1 MSPRGV
7 EGRSLDGLTWRPT
20 RTRPAQQRAAHG
32 AGLALLA
39 SVLAAP
45 LPTAAQGRTPAAPAA
60 PSPSTPSA
68 AATSTPAAAT
78 AQPAAPPIAV
88 DRYSLRA
95 HSATYLRM
103 FERALLPGPG
113 GASVDTEGFIPIHE
127 YLTLR
132 ATDLDSPWHR
142 DSIDLEVAAWGT
154 RALAAP
160 EGERSFDGDVTVANV
175 AYRWGP
181 GTLKLGRQM
190 TAGAAAG
197 LAQLDGISAGVR
209 TTSGFGV
216 SGYGGL
222 SVLPR
227 WAERPGYH
235 HLGSAADSLLESPD
249 AFPEPSRSGN
259 WMVGARADYV
269 DPSLLEAGLSVH
281 EERQFS
287 ELGRRDV
294 AADVHLSPIQ
304 IADLT
309 LQGVMD
315 LDSARLAQALAAV
328 DVYPAEDWEL
338 SAEYR
343 RVDPARLMSRH
354 SVLSVFVTDAFDEV
368 GGRVGY
374 RILPGLRLGSRGY
387 LELFGPG
394 ELGMRADLRL
404 RAAIDPAERLFF
416 QVAYGRVSEPE
427 NGYHSVRASVSYR
440 FIDPLAATAEHY
452 AYFYDVAIRG
462 LESATVEMASLQWK
476 PLMNLRLLLG
486 GSVSSSPY
494 AELDAQTMLRVVY
507 GYEVAGVE
515 P

>member
-1 MSPRGV
+1 
-7 EGRSLDGLTWRPT
+7 
-20 RTRPAQQRAAHG
+20 
-32 AGLALLA
+32 
-39 SVLAAP
+39 
-45 LPTAAQGRTPAAPAA
+45 
-60 PSPSTPSA
+60 
-68 AATSTPAAAT
+68 
-78 AQPAAPPIAV
+78 V
-88 DRYSLRA
+88 DRYALHA

-190 TAGAAAG
+190 IAGAAAG
-197 LAQLDGISAGVR
+197 LSQLDGVSAGVR
-209 TTSGFGV
+209 TASGFGV

-269 DPSLLEAGLSVH
+269 DPALLEAGLSVH
-281 EERQFS
+281 EERQYG

-294 AADVHLSPIQ
+294 AADVHLSPIEM
-304 IADLT
+304 ADLT

-315 LDSARLAQALAAV
+315 LDSARLAQALAAA

-374 RILPGLRLGSRGY
+374 RFFPGLRLLSRGY
-387 LELFGPG
+387 LELFGQG
-394 ELGMRADLRL
+394 ELGVRGDVRL
-404 RAAIDPAERLFF
+404 RAAIDPAERLLF

-440 FIDPLAATAEHY
+440 FIDPLTATAEHY
-452 AYFYDVAIRG
+452 AYFYDEAIRG
-462 LESATVEMASLQWK
+462 TESATVEAASLEWE
-476 PLMNLRLLLG
+476 PLTDLRLLLG

-494 AELDAQTMLRVVY
+494 AELDAQTMLRVAY
-507 GYEVAGVE
+507 GYSVAGVE